1 MDVIKMRQA
10 VAFGKVS
17 WQRHALTRMLERGIS
32 RNMVLACLSD
42 GEVIEVYEKDKPLPS
57 VLVLGFPV
65 GDPLHVVA
73 AYDETLEMCFV
84 ITVYRP
90 DSRHFEADFKTRRL
104 P

>member
-1 MDVIKMRQA
+1 MDARKLQQA
-10 VAFGKVS
+10 VVLGKIS

-32 RNMVLACLSD
+32 RQMALTCLSD
-42 GEVIEVYEKDKPLPS
+42 GDVIEVYEKDKPLPS
-57 VLVLGFPV
+57 ILVLGFPA

-73 AYDETLEMCFV
+73 AYDETSGSCYV

>member
-1 MDVIKMRQA
+1 MDVIKLQQSA
-10 VAFGKVS
+10 ALGKIS

-32 RNMVLACLSD
+32 RQMVLTCLSD
-42 GEVIEVYEKDKPLPS
+42 GDVIEVYEKDKPLPS
-57 VLVLGFPV
+57 ALLLGFPA
-65 GDPLHVVA
+65 GGPLHVVA
-73 AYDETLEMCFV
+73 AYDETSEICYV

>member
-1 MDVIKMRQA
+1 MDVIKLQQA
-10 VAFGKVS
+10 AALGKIS

-32 RNMVLACLSD
+32 RQMVLTCLSD
-42 GEVIEVYEKDKPLPS
+42 GDVIEVYEKDKPLPS
-57 VLVLGFPV
+57 ALLLGFPA
-65 GDPLHVVA
+65 GGPLHVVA
-73 AYDETLEMCFV
+73 AYDETSEICYV

>member
-1 MDVIKMRQA
+1 MDVIKLQQA
-10 VAFGKVS
+10 AALGKVS

-32 RNMVLACLSD
+32 RQMVLTCLSD
-42 GEVIEVYEKDKPLPS
+42 GDVIEVYEKDKPLPS
-57 VLVLGFPV
+57 ALLLGFPA
-65 GDPLHVVA
+65 GGPLHVVA
-73 AYDETLEMCFV
+73 AYDETSEICYV